1 MHSGGFVTSCMEMWQ
16 NRQVVEKCPDLARGL
31 VGDIDKVHVL
41 FIQDCPGDEAP
52 HAIQGHHCLVDCSQN
67 LVGRGQLRRS
77 KSN

>member
-41 FIQDCPGDEAP
+41 FIQDCRGDVAL
-52 HAIQGHHCLVDCSQN
+52 HALQ
-67 LVGRGQLRRS
+67 
-77 KSN
+77 